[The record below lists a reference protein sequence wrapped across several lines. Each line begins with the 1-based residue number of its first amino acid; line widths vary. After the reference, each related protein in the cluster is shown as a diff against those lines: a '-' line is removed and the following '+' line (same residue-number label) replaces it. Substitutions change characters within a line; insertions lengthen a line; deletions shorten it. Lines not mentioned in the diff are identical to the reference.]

1 MHERRFTRGT
11 AKSCAWNVYHDVLV
25 HFPTKMLVRI
35 SIERDF
41 EGKEFEGIDILKG
54 TKKYSSTLWFFLER
68 TGNRSLSSHVI
79 IYSNEKTWPT
89 PQV

>member
-1 MHERRFTRGT
+1 
-11 AKSCAWNVYHDVLV
+11 
-25 HFPTKMLVRI
+25 MLVGI
-35 SIERDF
+35 SIEREF

-54 TKKYSSTLWFFLER
+54 TKKYSSSLWFFLER
-68 TGNRSLSSHVI
+68 IGNRSISSHVI